1 MLIIANINVNNLDL
15 DSVIQCLYLINNLQ
29 ESLNKPILS
38 LLLLKCRSVWVRRL
52 IPYPFMKLKTGFVI

>member
-29 ESLNKPILS
+29 ESLIN
-38 LLLLKCRSVWVRRL
+38 
-52 IPYPFMKLKTGFVI
+52 PYYNATMKMRFIRIF